1 MKFNEDLFQRLKTAT
16 TEHELAVSLQALTS
30 EFDFR
35 FFSIFDIPATFSDRL
50 SKHIRLSNLPSE
62 YIEEYDSLNLL
73 SNSSVFAMLRQ
84 STAPMTRFLDLAV
97 KERPTEEQQVMR
109 AVFEKH
115 NMTMGVYFPVH
126 GSNGRRA
133 AMAFYGT
140 RPALSFAET
149 GVLGLCVLHAFDA
162 YSKMTN
168 KTGTKA
174 NGITTRELEVLH
186 WAANGKTSTEI
197 AAILS
202 LSDHTVNTYMNS
214 AMRKLDCVNRTQLVA
229 KALRLHLIS

>member
-1 MKFNEDLFQRLKTAT
+1 MRFNGDLFQELTSAT
-16 TEHELAVSLQALTS
+16 TEHELATSLQALTS
-30 EFDFR
+30 EFEFR
-35 FFSIFDIPATFSDRL
+35 YFSIFDIPATFSDRL
-50 SKHIRLSNLPSE
+50 SKHIRLSNLPPE

-73 SNSSVFAMLRQ
+73 SNSSVFATLRQ
-84 STAPMTRFLDLAV
+84 STAPMTRFLNLAV
-97 KERPTEEQQVMR
+97 KERPTEEQQVMK
-109 AVFEKH
+109 AVFEKYH
-115 NMTMGVYFPVH
+115 MTMGVYFPVH

-133 AMAFYGT
+133 AVAFYGT
-140 RPALSFAET
+140 RTALSFAET
-149 GVLGLCVLHAFDA
+149 GELGLCVVHAYDA
-162 YSKMTN
+162 YSTMTN
-168 KTGTKA
+168 KKGTQA